1 MERIDARNAD
11 ELRPVKITKE
21 FTCHAEG
28 SVLIEMGNTKIL
40 CNATVEESVPA
51 FQKGSGEGWITAE
64 YAMLPRAT
72 VTRNK
77 RDISRLKMNQRSVEI
92 QRLIGRSLRAAVDR
106 KMLGER
112 SITIDCDVIQ
122 ADGGTRTASITGAFV
137 ALVEACKKL
146 VQAGTIADMPIKTFV
161 SAVSVGI
168 VEGEPVLDLCYYE
181 DKDAEVDMNIVM
193 TGNGDFVEVQGTGE
207 TGTFSQEQLE
217 CLLELGKKGTKE
229 LIAKQKA
236 VLGDLDK
243 VCAVK
248 KPDTILFATK
258 NKGKIKEI
266 NAILADMDIRVLSM
280 EDVGINI
287 DVVED
292 GKTFEENAVKKAVEI
307 MQNSG
312 MITLADDSGLEI
324 DYLFGAPGIYS
335 ARYLGEETP
344 YPVKNKKI
352 LALLEGVAEQD
363 RSARFVSCIAA
374 AFPDGTVL
382 LAKDTVEGVIDTMI
396 KGENGF
402 GYDPIFYVPEKG
414 MTTAQM
420 SSEMKNEISH
430 RGKALRKMKE
440 LLSKEWDNH

>member
-1 MERIDARNAD
+1 MERMDGRNQD
-11 ELRPVKITKE
+11 GLRTVKITKD

-28 SVLIEMGNTKIL
+28 SVLIEMGNTKVI
-40 CNATVEESVPA
+40 CNATVEESLPM
-51 FQKGSGEGWITAE
+51 FQKGSGEGWVTAE
-64 YAMLPRAT
+64 YSMLPRAT
-72 VTRNK
+72 QTRSK
-77 RDISRLKMNQRSVEI
+77 RDISQLKMNQRSVEI
-92 QRLIGRSLRAAVDR
+92 QRLIGRSLRVAVDL

-137 ALVEACKKL
+137 ALAEACKKM
-146 VQAGTIADMPIKTFV
+146 VQAGTITAMPIKTFV
-161 SAVSVGI
+161 SAVSVGV
-168 VEGEPVLDLCYYE
+168 VEGTPVLDLCYYE

-207 TGTFSQEQLE
+207 NGTFSQGQLE
-217 CLLELGKKGTKE
+217 SLLALGRKGTQE
-229 LIAKQKA
+229 LIVHQKA
-236 VLGDLDK
+236 VLGDLDN
-243 VCAVK
+243 VCAMK

-266 NAILADMDIRVLSM
+266 NEILANIDIRVLSM
-280 EDVGINI
+280 EEAGITI

-292 GKTFEENAVKKAVEI
+292 GKTFEENATKKALEI
-307 MQNSG
+307 MRISG

-335 ARYLGEETP
+335 ARYLGEDTP
-344 YPVKNKKI
+344 YPVKNEKI
-352 LALLEGVAEQD
+352 LALLEGVAEKD

-374 AFPDGTVL
+374 AFPDGRVC
-382 LAKDTVEGVIDTMI
+382 LAKDTIEGMIGTTI

-414 MTTAQM
+414 MTTAEM
-420 SSEMKNEISH
+420 PSEMKNEISH

-440 LLSKEWDNH
+440 LLSKEWDKH

>member
-1 MERIDARNAD
+1 MERIDGRKEN
-11 ELRPVKITKE
+11 ELRPVKITKD

-28 SVLIEMGNTKIL
+28 SVLIEMGNTKVL
-40 CNATVEESVPA
+40 CNATVEESVPP
-51 FQKGSGEGWITAE
+51 FLRGSGEGWVTAE

-72 VTRNK
+72 ATRNK

-92 QRLIGRSLRAAVDR
+92 QRLIGRSLRAAVDK

-112 SITIDCDVIQ
+112 SITIDCDVLQ

-137 ALVEACKKL
+137 ALAEACRKL
-146 VQAGTIADMPIKTFV
+146 VQTGVIGTMPLKNFI

-168 VEGEPVLDLCYYE
+168 VDGVAMLDLCYHE

-207 TGTFSQEQLE
+207 NGTFSQEQLE
-217 CLLELGKKGTKE
+217 ELLALGKKGTQE
-229 LIAKQKA
+229 LVAQQKA
-236 VLGDLDK
+236 ILGDLEK
-243 VCAVK
+243 VSAMK

-280 EDVGINI
+280 EEAGISI

-292 GKTFEENAVKKAVEI
+292 GKSFEENATKKAVEI
-307 MQNSG
+307 MRTSG

-335 ARYLGEETP
+335 ARFLGEDTP
-344 YPVKNKKI
+344 YPVKNQKI
-352 LALLEGVAEQD
+352 LNLMEGVTVEK

-374 AFPDGTVL
+374 AFPDGKVL
-382 LAKDTVEGVIDTMI
+382 LAKDTIEGVIDTTI

-402 GYDPIFYVPEKG
+402 GYDPIFFVPEKG
-414 MTTAQM
+414 MTTAEM
-420 SSEMKNEISH
+420 PSEIKNEISH

-440 LLSKEWDNH
+440 LLSKEW